1 MLKYSKERNN
11 LFHDGV
17 QIDKDIN
24 DLRIF
29 KVGTVSWS
37 LIVLIRGKH
46 DKMYVNMTLINN
58 NDSFKWSMKCTYL
71 HNKKKHFH
79 VKLQIY

>member
-37 LIVLIRGKH
+37 LIVLIRGNIL
-46 DKMYVNMTLINN
+46 VI
-58 NDSFKWSMKCTYL
+58 FFCTGL
-71 HNKKKHFH
+71 
-79 VKLQIY
+79 

>member
-37 LIVLIRGKH
+37 LIVLIRGNILVIFFVQGYEGP
-46 DKMYVNMTLINN
+46 DMQNVLFQTKMFL
-58 NDSFKWSMKCTYL
+58 L
-71 HNKKKHFH
+71 
-79 VKLQIY
+79 

>member
-11 LFHDGV
+11 LFQDGV

-29 KVGTVSWS
+29 KVGTVSLS
-37 LIVLIRGKH
+37 LIVLIRGNILVNFFVQGYEGPDMQH
-46 DKMYVNMTLINN
+46 VLFQTKMFL
-58 NDSFKWSMKCTYL
+58 L
-71 HNKKKHFH
+71 
-79 VKLQIY
+79 